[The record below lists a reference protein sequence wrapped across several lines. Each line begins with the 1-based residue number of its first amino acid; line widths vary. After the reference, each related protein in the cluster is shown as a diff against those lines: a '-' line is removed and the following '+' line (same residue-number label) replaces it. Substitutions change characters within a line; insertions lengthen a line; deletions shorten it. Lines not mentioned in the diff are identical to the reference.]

1 MRKQYIHPSTDLIVL
16 QDVCTFTSYSVIKGN
31 SDGTSATSTHEQ
43 IDIGNVYDDG
53 TTPKGD
59 KESSYYDDA
68 GNWGGD

>member
-16 QDVCTFTSYSVIKGN
+16 QDVCTFTSYSVQTGN
-31 SDGTSATSTHEQ
+31 SDGTKPTDTYEQ
-43 IDIGNVYDDG
+43 IDIGKVYDDG

>member
-31 SDGTSATSTHEQ
+31 SDGTKPTGTNEQ
-43 IDIGNVYDDG
+43 IDIGKVYDDG
-53 TTPKGD
+53 TTPNGD